1 MRGLTTRSQRHTK
14 TLMLLLACL
23 VGGCAGAWIPPDL
36 DSGISGVVLAGPTC
50 PVESPDNP
58 ECDDQPYAASI
69 VVKSADG
76 LFTVTRFTA
85 GDDGRFRVPLF
96 PDTYLLDP
104 QPGASGFPVSSPQTI
119 VVQSGAF
126 TDLTIS
132 YDTGIR

>member
-1 MRGLTTRSQRHTK
+1 MRLQRRAK
-14 TLMLLLACL
+14 SLILLLAYPM
-23 VGGCAGAWIPPDL
+23 GGCAGALIPFDL

-58 ECDDQPYAASI
+58 DCDDRPYAASI
-69 VVKSADG
+69 VVKTADG
-76 LFTVTRFTA
+76 RFTVTRFTA

-96 PDTYLLDP
+96 PGTYRLDP
-104 QPGASGFPVSSPQTI
+104 RPGASGFPVSSPQTV